1 MTETTATAKS
11 KPDRVSVTAFINKD
25 TRDALLRIA
34 AEKDLSLSDILR
46 AACTEYAK
54 KSNDD

>member
-1 MTETTATAKS
+1 MTETIATTKT

-25 TRDALLRIA
+25 TRDALMCIA
-34 AEKDLSLSDILR
+34 AAKDLSFSDVVR

-54 KSNDD
+54 KHNDN

>member
-1 MTETTATAKS
+1 MTETKM
-11 KPDRVSVTAFINKD
+11 KPERVPVTAFINKD

-54 KSNDD
+54 KRNDD